1 MTLCFVP
8 PYSMLFLQIAFNASA
23 CRSGTGVHRLS
34 GHRAA
39 TASVVTLG
47 NSLLRNAALHRPRH
61 TGSQFKLCSDCQAVF
76 HNRGRQIPF
85 GILHCASL
93 PYFANADWFQIF
105 QYDSKQT
112 SPRCRHLANSTK
124 QCCLTFDWFSH
135 LANGSTS
142 GRMQDTNGGSSKTDG
157 LRRDGVS
164 RKG

>member
-1 MTLCFVP
+1 
-8 PYSMLFLQIAFNASA
+8 MLFLQIAFNASA

-61 TGSQFKLCSDCQAVF
+61 TGSQFKLCSAQTV
-76 HNRGRQIPF
+76 R
-85 GILHCASL
+85 
-93 PYFANADWFQIF
+93 PYFTTGGAYYTMRVYRILLMLIDFKFFSTIV
-105 QYDSKQT
+105 SRLR
-112 SPRCRHLANSTK
+112 PRCRHLANSTK